1 MVQIYLLL
9 VLGNIIM
16 GLILSR
22 DFFYKKFESFSSI
35 NQILSSEIL
44 QVTIGSIGTIVG
56 ILALFLRFTGNIL
69 IIGDLIPAI
78 LAIISGI
85 TIFVEYISQEE
96 DKDSSVI
103 LFIVKTFVKN
113 KNILGF
119 LGIVFGLIHFL
130 APSIELL

>member
-1 MVQIYLLL
+1 VVQIYLLL